1 MQDNNIKVWII
12 DPLSKLFRDDENN
25 NTAFNQWWL
34 KLEHIAREAGVRL
47 VVLVHHT
54 GHANQRAR
62 GASAM
67 GGNPDVLLNYTHG
80 GDLGEKP
87 ANNIRFLEAFGRDV
101 DLPSTE
107 IDYDPGTNALFCT
120 NSGTTRIQAKLDA
133 RAEQAAVAVWNADER
148 IKTGDLY
155 KLLKWPDGGSS
166 ARDNAAALKRAVE
179 LKYIVQ
185 QEIGKTK
192 WNSRGNVDPRT
203 SAEKEHSDSV

>member
-1 MQDNNIKVWII
+1 MQTNALAV
-12 DPLSKLFRDDENN
+12 P
-25 NTAFNQWWL
+25 AQWAA
-34 KLEHIAREAGVRL
+34 IP
-47 VVLVHHT
+47 
-54 GHANQRAR
+54 
-62 GASAM
+62 M
-67 GGNPDVLLNYTHG
+67 CCFNYTHG

-87 ANNIRFLEAFGRDV
+87 NNNLRFLEAFGRDV

-107 IDYDPGTNALFCT
+107 IDYDPETNALFCT

-133 RAEQAAVAVWNADER
+133 RAKQAGVAVWNADER

-185 QEIGKTK
+185 RESGKTK

-203 SAEKEHSDSV
+203 SAEKEDSDSV